1 MARQIDA
8 LTGVRGIA
16 ALWVALLHSSEY
28 LPTESLLPQAVRNIL
43 GHGWLGVDLFFV
55 LSGFVI
61 AYVHQR
67 DFVNLGAASVT
78 RFLKLRLARVYPAH
92 LVATLVLLPIVLGAS
107 WLGIY
112 RFEGE
117 AGELFTGERLVFSLL
132 LLNGW
137 GLPDSI
143 GWNIPSWSVSSEWF
157 AYLCFPLIAL
167 VYTRLPGPRVHLG
180 VILGTFAVTV
190 GLALWLHGGR
200 QYILGESWTLL
211 RVFSEFLIGCSVYN
225 LSRAFGSRG
234 NTGLVFDR
242 VALGASL
249 AILVLTAI
257 GGLGVLQFLIIAAFA
272 VLVFGLS
279 GATGPV
285 ARFYASPLLIYL
297 GRVSYSLYLT
307 HYTVLMVVNQLY
319 RRLAGDGVEPWLHF
333 VTFMGIYLAAA
344 LVAAHLLYSLVEE
357 PARKRLRR
365 MWVDREP
372 VRTP

>member
-1 MARQIDA
+1 
-8 LTGVRGIA
+8 
-16 ALWVALLHSSEY
+16 LLHSSEY
-28 LPTESLLPQAVRNIL
+28 LPTEDVLPQAVRNVL
-43 GHGWLGVDLFFV
+43 AHGWLGVDLFFV

-61 AYVHQR
+61 SYVHQR
-67 DFVNLGAASVT
+67 DFVRLDAPSVT

-92 LVATLVLLPIVLGAS
+92 LIATLVLVPIVLGAA

-112 RFEGE
+112 RFQGE
-117 AGELFTGERLVFSLL
+117 AAELYSAERLGFSLL

-167 VYTRLPGPRVHLG
+167 VYNRLPGPRIHLG

-190 GLALWLHGGR
+190 GLALWMHGGR

-225 LSRAFGSRG
+225 LYQAFVGRQG
-234 NTGLVFDR
+234 AVAVFNGF
-242 VALGASL
+242 ALGSSL
-249 AILVLTAI
+249 AILALTAV
-257 GGLGVLQFLIIAAFA
+257 GGLGVLQFLIIAAFGG
-272 VLVFGLS
+272 LVFGLS

-285 ARFYASPLLIYL
+285 ARFYSSPTLLYL
-297 GRVSYSLYLT
+297 GRVSYSLYLS
-307 HYTVLMVVNQLY
+307 HYTVLMVLNQVY
-319 RRLAGDGVEPWLHF
+319 GRVIGVGPEPWAHF
-333 VTFMGIYLAAA
+333 LGFMGLYLAAA
-344 LVAAHLLYSLVEE
+344 VLTAHLLYSLVEE

-365 MWVDREP
+365 VWIDRAA
-372 VRTP
+372 VQTA